1 MKTADWESRR
11 VYSRTGEFRSVCLS
25 RNWIKIERFAINIVW
40 HDLGALPRE
49 VRMQRRRM
57 RRMGIRR
64 LGIRQSLALVLLLVG
79 TAAWLAAW
87 LAPARA
93 QQSAPA
99 TSSPAAAPAKPKPKP
114 TTKPEAAKPAPAAKP
129 ASPAAAAAGGA
140 PPKLLGQYGMWGA
153 YTASPGGKKVCFALA
168 KPTASETNPPNRPRN
183 PVYMFISTRPADKVT
198 NEISLV
204 VGYPFKA
211 GTEATAQVGGAN
223 FALYTQQDGAWIKN
237 ATEEAKMVDAM
248 RGGDNAVIK
257 GVSAKGTQS
266 TDTFSLKGVAQALDR
281 TAQECK

>member
-1 MKTADWESRR
+1 MRATLGLVE
-11 VYSRTGEFRSVCLS
+11 
-25 RNWIKIERFAINIVW
+25 NWIKIEMFAISAVR

-57 RRMGIRR
+57 RRLATRR
-64 LGIRQSLALVLLLVG
+64 LGICRSRGFVLLLLG
-79 TAAWLAAW
+79 AAAWVAAW
-87 LAPARA
+87 PAPARA

-99 TSSPAAAPAKPKPKP
+99 ASPPAAAPAKPKPKP
-114 TTKPEAAKPAPAAKP
+114 ATKPETKPEAAKPAAPPAAKP
-129 ASPAAAAAGGA
+129 ASPAAAAAGGVQ
-140 PPKLLGQYGMWGA
+140 PKLLGQYGMWGA

-183 PVYMFISTRPADKVT
+183 PIFMFISTRPADKVT

-211 GTEATAQVGGAN
+211 GAEATAQVGGSS

-237 ATEEAKMVDAM
+237 ATEEAKMIDAM
-248 RGGDNAVIK
+248 RGGDNAVVK